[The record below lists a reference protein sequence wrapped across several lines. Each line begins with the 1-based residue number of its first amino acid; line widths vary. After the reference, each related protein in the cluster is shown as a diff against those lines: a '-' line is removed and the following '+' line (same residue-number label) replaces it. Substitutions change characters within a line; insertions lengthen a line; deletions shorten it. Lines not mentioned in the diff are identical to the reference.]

1 MNGVHAFMG
10 EVDGRVACC
19 PRTCGSCDR
28 CSGGGGGGGECC
40 DQEIAKKNRVCKET
54 DQGSCLLPRLNF
66 ADIIAGRERALG
78 ESSAAVT
85 HGNHKWKNPGQ
96 HMWQLK
102 QKGKDPKFWA
112 KKNGWRRRQR
122 SRRARRRSRRRLL
135 SGRAAPPRA
144 EVEEAE
150 RGKANHR
157 DIRSNSTSPNHWM

>member
-1 MNGVHAFMG
+1 MELTDKELFIAR
-10 EVDGRVACC
+10 EA
-19 PRTCGSCDR
+19 RTLRGQGINDDR
-28 CSGGGGGGGECC
+28 
-40 DQEIAKKNRVCKET
+40 
-54 DQGSCLLPRLNF
+54 
-66 ADIIAGRERALG
+66 IIAEECER
-78 ESSAAVT
+78 
-85 HGNHKWKNPGQ
+85 
-96 HMWQLK
+96 MWQLK